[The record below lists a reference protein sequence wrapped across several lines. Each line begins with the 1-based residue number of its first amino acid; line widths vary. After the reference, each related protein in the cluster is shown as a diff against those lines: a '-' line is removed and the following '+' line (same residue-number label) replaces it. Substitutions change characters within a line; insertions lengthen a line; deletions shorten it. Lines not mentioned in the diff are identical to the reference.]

1 VSVPSD
7 AAALASALDA
17 IDRANA
23 ADPNLIGDR
32 PRALVQ
38 GERATLWL
46 QRLDPHAS
54 DALVLA
60 ARAHHVERWTI
71 ARSSYPDGRAGYLRW
86 RRDLKAVHAAALGAL
101 LAPCGV
107 ARPTV
112 EHAQRLVAKQGPQG
126 APEAQMFEDVVCL
139 VFLETQF
146 EDLID
151 RLDEHKIIDVLRKT
165 LPKMS
170 AAAIALA
177 ASAELHPRGRE
188 LLARAAAVAP
198 DPGVA

>member
-1 VSVPSD
+1 M
-7 AAALASALDA
+7 SALSEQASLVLAFDA
-17 IDRANA
+17 IDAANA

-46 QRLDPHAS
+46 QRLAPQAP
-54 DALVLA
+54 DALRLA
-60 ARAHHVERWTI
+60 TRAHHVARWTI
-71 ARSSYPDGRAGYLRW
+71 ARTAYPEGRAGYLRW
-86 RRDLKAVHAAALGAL
+86 RRDLKLVHADLLGVL

-107 ARPTV
+107 ASEVIDR
-112 EHAQRLVAKQGPQG
+112 AQQLVAKQGPQT
-126 APEAQMFEDVVCL
+126 APEAQAFEDVVCL

-151 RLDEHKIIDVLRKT
+151 RLDEQKTVDVLRKT

-177 ASAELHPRGRE
+177 GSAELHPRGRE
-188 LLARAAAVAP
+188 LLARAAVPRPEGDA
-198 DPGVA
+198 